1 MYYIA
6 SASGGGEHT
15 VATGRRTLSSHST
28 LSVTVL
34 AMAEESE
41 QASLCESPGTAD
53 EPPTCTTD
61 CLFDCWS
68 AFATSPC
75 ALACLHDPTFLFF
88 AVISAYVQ
96 RFLDTLFSELK
107 DRLCAP
113 VEGLAK
119 QIARASPP
127 KSTEHRRLTDDSM
140 EVDDDDDD
148 EEEADEDEDEGGEE
162 KDFVWVRD
170 DESVPWIRWS
180 RDDDKL
186 SERPKGLWPFHTGTT
201 EVSVPAKPGR
211 LKTPGSWKGKGKEK
225 QWQEPVMWEAKDY
238 GRAKSWKDVAVEPP
252 GFTMSDVFSAGSAW
266 RTAVENRKGCGNRRL
281 PSFEP
286 FFNLKTII
294 LPRQARDKH

>member
-1 MYYIA
+1 
-6 SASGGGEHT
+6 
-15 VATGRRTLSSHST
+15 
-28 LSVTVL
+28 
-34 AMAEESE
+34 MAEESE

-61 CLFDCWS
+61 CLFNCWS

-113 VEGLAK
+113 VEELAK

-127 KSTEHRRLTDDSM
+127 KSTEHRRLTDDSA
-140 EVDDDDDD
+140 EVDDDDYD
-148 EEEADEDEDEGGEE
+148 EEEADEDEDEDEDGEE

-180 RDDDKL
+180 ADDPKL
-186 SERPKGLWPFHTGTT
+186 SRQQRGLFHTGTT

-211 LKTPGSWKGKGKEK
+211 LKTPGSWKGKGKK
-225 QWQEPVMWEAKDY
+225 KKWQEPVMWKPKDKEC
-238 GRAKSWKDVAVEPP
+238 GKNSKKRWEEFEVEPP

-281 PSFEP
+281 PSFKP
-286 FFNLKTII
+286 FFNLKTFHFTKTGSGQLNIET
-294 LPRQARDKH
+294 LRGKASSSSVGPRGARRSVRC